1 MSGVMAE
8 ILVIGLMSGTS
19 ADGIDA
25 AVLRTDGQH
34 FEGVNCYG
42 SFEYRPE
49 TRAGI
54 WKAVADA
61 QQHMRDDAARL
72 HLDRLIAEDHANA
85 VSGLIKDS
93 GLSPS
98 LIGFHG
104 QTIYHNPSGD
114 EGHPLGR
121 TTIQLGDAALL
132 ARRCGIPVVHDVR
145 RADMMAGGQG
155 APLAPVFHAAM
166 LARLGVALPAVM
178 VNIGG
183 VANLTWADGSGS
195 MIGFDTGPGNALM
208 DDYMRLYCDA
218 DFDKGGALAENGRA
232 DHALVRQWL
241 DLPFFAQG
249 WPKSLDRQAFRHC
262 LDDKNL
268 LAKTPA
274 DAMASLALMTAGSI
288 GAAIDRLPLP
298 PSSILIAGGGRHNRC
313 VLAHL
318 RGWYGRALLEPDF
331 STAKGQFFPDML
343 EAELMAFLAAR
354 HMAGLPTSFPE
365 TTGCHHPVCGGVLV
379 TPVSQ

>member
-1 MSGVMAE
+1 MPE
-8 ILVIGLMSGTS
+8 TLVIGLMSGTS

-25 AVLRTDGQH
+25 AVLQTDGQH

-42 SFEYRPE
+42 SFAYRAE

-54 WKAVADA
+54 WKAVTDA
-61 QQHMRDDAARL
+61 AQHMRDDAARL

-85 VSGLIKDS
+85 VSGLIKES

-104 QTIYHNPSGD
+104 QTIYHNPSGAD
-114 EGHPLGR
+114 GHPLGR

-183 VANLTWADGSGS
+183 VANLTWVDGSGS
-195 MIGFDTGPGNALM
+195 LIGFDTGPGNALM

-218 DFDKGGALAENGRA
+218 NFDKDGALAANGWA
-232 DHALVRQWL
+232 DHRLVEHWL
-241 DLPFFAQG
+241 GLAYFAEG
-249 WPKSLDRQAFRHC
+249 WPKSLDRQAFSHC
-262 LDDKNL
+262 LDDKSL
-268 LAKTPA
+268 LAKNPA
-274 DAMASLALMTAGSI
+274 DAMASLALLTADSI
-288 GAAIDRLPLP
+288 GAAIDRLPQP

-318 RGWYGRALLEPDF
+318 RDRFGRTLLEADL
-331 STAKGQFFPDML
+331 SEAKPQFLPDML

-354 HMAGLPTSFPE
+354 HVAGLPTSFPE

-379 TPVSQ
+379 APG